1 MTAVVRRLLVIIVM
15 VLMDDA
21 GASLRAADATSS
33 SVTELTVEQAAELS
47 AWHGDLELDHLRVLS
62 PPVAELLTRSSGTV
76 ELNGLTS
83 LSPETAAALSQP
95 DAFLELDGLAEL
107 PLDTA
112 LALITPT
119 SPRALSLRGLKA
131 INDEVADRMG
141 QHGGYLGLSGLELIT
156 DRQIEL
162 LAVHRGYLDL
172 SGLKQLSER
181 SAKALGQ
188 HKGLLGLNGLKT
200 LSPEIAVAL
209 AEHDQFMRMDGLM
222 TVSDEVASA
231 LGQHKGPLGLH
242 GITTLTDTAAES
254 LARHEGT
261 LYLMGLETLSDKA
274 AASLRANAGARLPA
288 RFRPQ
293 AAANLQAATPADA
306 PTAPPAD
313 HQSERTKQLIAA
325 GRPIDAGKLEI
336 ESRFHLARP
345 MWSYDGLETL
355 NEAWAE
361 EATNEA
367 ERARLNRVREFSP
380 AWWREMEYRYGM
392 HPPVP
397 ESHQDFTVA
406 VGLLRTQANVVGG
419 SAPGMVSS
427 CRLCH
432 STMLFTNPDPRNP
445 EPRFAEGI
453 PNAFLDF
460 ERFHQNVATSGGT
473 SPGFLFAK
481 NLPRFFVDSAD
492 FFGILVPVVR
502 PDGIKPSLLRYD
514 KLFVADHGSSY
525 TKKVEGEVPLI
536 PFLKPQPWTSYKYK
550 TAGTDGQGLYVDGGF
565 VGNVAD
571 VTYAM
576 AISRDHLGADYAEA
590 REVFR
595 QCVPEYFKSLTT
607 PRYPFISDVI
617 EENADAGHAVFM
629 ETCARCHGDFKK
641 TGPKAYELVSF
652 PNRLVDQDE
661 LGTDPLRIMGVFDM
675 SVEERKRFLSGTVTT
690 THKYTAPPLV
700 GIWARGPYLHNASV
714 PTIYNLLKSSTRPRK
729 YSMRPSSTNP
739 DNYDQARIGWK
750 FIDESSKSH
759 QQILDQMEQEPYVRI
774 FDPDWRS
781 PEQWEALKQSL
792 ANVKSVKVDATKP
805 ELYTGMLNTGH
816 TFGDDL
822 SEEDRLAVL
831 EFLKCL

>member
-1 MTAVVRRLLVIIVM
+1 MKSVMKRLLSVAMMITGM
-15 VLMDDA
+15 VACEALC
-21 GASLRAADATSS
+21 AADADSP
-33 SVTELTVEQAAELS
+33 SVTELTIEQATEFVGTQ
-47 AWHGDLELDHLRVLS
+47 GDLELSYLHTLS
-62 PPVAELLTRSSGTV
+62 PQVADLLARSNGAIL
-76 ELNGLTS
+76 LNGLTS
-83 LSPETAAALSQP
+83 LSPESAASLSQQ
-95 DAFLELDGLAEL
+95 DAFLELNGLTEL

-119 SPRALSLRGLKA
+119 SPRALSLRGLQA
-131 INDEVADRMG
+131 ISDEIAELMG
-141 QHGGYLGLSGLELIT
+141 NNSGYLRLSGLEVVT

-162 LAVHRGYLDL
+162 LSAHRGYLGL

-181 SAKALGQ
+181 AARALGQ

-200 LSPEIAVAL
+200 LSPEVAKAL
-209 AEHDQFMRMDGLM
+209 AEHDQFMRMDGIE
-222 TVSDEVASA
+222 TISDEVAVA
-231 LGQHKGPLGLH
+231 LAQHKGPLGLH
-242 GITTLTDTAAES
+242 GVTTLSDAAAET
-254 LARHEGT
+254 LARHDGT
-261 LYLMGLETLSDKA
+261 IYLMGMETLSDKA
-274 AASLRANAGARLPA
+274 TALLRANPGIRLPA
-288 RFRPQ
+288 RFRLQPPTDQQ
-293 AAANLQAATPADA
+293 AVAPADA
-306 PTAPPAD
+306 PPAPPAD
-313 HQSERTKQLIAA
+313 HQSERTKALVAA
-325 GRPIDAGKLEI
+325 GRTIDAGKLEI

-367 ERARLNRVREFSP
+367 ERGRLNSIREFSP
-380 AWWREMEYRYGM
+380 AWWREMDLRYGM
-392 HPPVP
+392 HRPVP

-406 VGLLRTQANVVGG
+406 LGLIRTQANVVGG

-432 STMLFTNPDPRNP
+432 STMLFTNPNPRNP

-481 NLPRFFVDSAD
+481 NLPRFFIDSAD

-502 PDGIKPSLLRYD
+502 PEGIKPSLLRYD
-514 KLFVADHGSSY
+514 KLFVADRGSSY
-525 TKKVEGEVPLI
+525 TKKIEGEVPLI

-550 TAGTDGQGLYVDGGF
+550 TSGTEGQGLYVDGGF
-565 VGNVAD
+565 AGNVAD

-607 PRYPFISDVI
+607 PRYPFIADVR
-617 EENADAGHAVFM
+617 EEKADAGHAVFM
-629 ETCARCHGDFKK
+629 ETCSRCHGDFKK
-641 TGPKAYELVSF
+641 TGSKTYELVNF
-652 PNRLVDQDE
+652 PNKLVDQDE
-661 LGTDPLRIMGVFDM
+661 LGTDPLRITGVFDM
-675 SVEERKRFLSGTVTT
+675 SAEEKKRFLSGSVTT
-690 THKYTAPPLV
+690 THRYVAPPLV

-714 PTIYNLLKSSTRPRK
+714 PTVYNLLKSSSRPRK
-729 YSMRPSSTNP
+729 YSMRPSSTDPN
-739 DNYDQARIGWK
+739 NYDQARIGWK
-750 FIDESSKSH
+750 FIDESAKSH
-759 QQILDQMEQEPYVRI
+759 QQILEKMEQEPYVRV

-781 PEQWEALKQSL
+781 PEQWESLKQAL
-792 ANVKSVKVDATKP
+792 TNVKSVKVDPTKP

-822 SEEDRLAVL
+822 TEEQRLAVL